1 MTLGKKKKKHLKA
14 IVIQT
19 VRIYTNYSAMSLSC
33 SRDIT
38 SIKTHMPNTLKEP
51 KLMSDLQL
59 VSALVLGDNAPQSL
73 H

>member
-1 MTLGKKKKKHLKA
+1 MTLAIPCGCKDSGQKKKKHVKA

-38 SIKTHMPNTLKEP
+38 SIKTHMPNNFERAKAH
-51 KLMSDLQL
+51 
-59 VSALVLGDNAPQSL
+59 V
-73 H
+73 